1 MASTVRLPNTTYPPS
16 TDPGYLMTLRLG
28 SHDYQISAYTTN
40 GSGQKKYL
48 SSNCDPQSFER
59 IRSLTWGLLNAHEA
73 RRASLNEPV
82 FQINTITQRGL
93 ARTNNT
99 LASHD
104 FLIQPY
110 SQLTADQMASAIT
123 LAGEPMQ
130 AAAVKAQDVWN
141 TLEKTVR
148 EEMGRTPNSVNLSA
162 TTPSLPVST
171 PPSTQP
177 VQPSSSAAPVSPS
190 SPPPPSAP
198 PAPAPVTTPP
208 PPSPAIT
215 IFKPAVTA
223 TTLNLK
229 DLPLEQRDWYERIPD
244 RAKLRIITDILEV
257 RGYSGG
263 VHEKVW
269 KLFESK
275 VPGQRPSAIVD
286 LLTREQRQ
294 LDVRCRAMP
303 SQIPISIRQE
313 AEQLLD
319 AFHQEVT
326 EEALQDKILS
336 LMQKEFERKEQLFQC
351 IREHAV
357 AEGTLIEDWD
367 EQWAQYHFI
376 ESNYR
381 FAQALARWLDNN

>member
-1 MASTVRLPNTTYPPS
+1 MATTAQLPTE
-16 TDPGYLMTLRLG
+16 PGYLMTLRLG
-28 SHDYQISAYTTN
+28 SHDYKIFAYTTN
-40 GSGQKKYL
+40 GHGQKKYL
-48 SSNCDPQSFER
+48 PSNCDPQSFER

-73 RRASLNEPV
+73 RRAALNEPA
-82 FQINTITQRGL
+82 FQINTITSKGL

-104 FLIQPY
+104 FLIQPH

-148 EEMGRTPNSVNLSA
+148 QEMGRPANPIDLSSTTVTP
-162 TTPSLPVST
+162 PVST
-171 PPSTQP
+171 TSPTTQPILPPPSP
-177 VQPSSSAAPVSPS
+177 APVPPPS
-190 SPPPPSAP
+190 SPPPSAS

-208 PPSPAIT
+208 APAPATT

-244 RAKLRIITDILEV
+244 RAKLRIITDILEI

-275 VPGQRPSAIVD
+275 VPGQRPVAIID

-303 SQIPISIRQE
+303 SAIPISIRQE
-313 AEQLLD
+313 GEQFLD
-319 AFHQEVT
+319 AFHQEVAD
-326 EEALQDKILS
+326 EALQEKILS
-336 LMQKEFERKEQLFQC
+336 LMQKEFARKEHLFQC
-351 IREHAV
+351 IRQQAV
-357 AEGTLIEDWD
+357 EEGVAIENWD

>member
-1 MASTVRLPNTTYPPS
+1 MTTTVRLPNTTYQPS
-16 TDPGYLMTLRLG
+16 KDPGYLMTVSLG
-28 SHDYQISAYTTN
+28 GRDYQIFAYTTN
-40 GSGQKKYL
+40 SNGQKKYL
-48 SSNCDPQSFER
+48 PSNCDPQSFER

-82 FQINTITQRGL
+82 FQINTITPAGL

-110 SQLTADQMASAIT
+110 SQQTADQMASAIT
-123 LAGEPMQ
+123 LVGQPMQ
-130 AAAVKAQDVWN
+130 AAAVKVQDVWN
-141 TLEKTVR
+141 TLENTVR
-148 EEMGRTPNSVNLSA
+148 QEMGRTPNPVNLPA
-162 TTPSLPVST
+162 TTPSPPIST
-171 PPSTQP
+171 PPPSQP
-177 VQPSSSAAPVSPS
+177 VQPSSPAPA
-190 SPPPPSAP
+190 SPPSPQPPSAP

-208 PPSPAIT
+208 PPSPATT
-215 IFKPAVTA
+215 IYKPAVTA

-275 VPGQRPSAIVD
+275 VPGQHPSAVVD

-303 SQIPISIRQE
+303 SPIPISIRQE
-313 AEQLLD
+313 AEQLLE
-319 AFHQEVT
+319 AFHQEVA

-336 LMQKEFERKEQLFQC
+336 LMQKEFARKEQLFQC
-351 IREHAV
+351 VREQAV
-357 AEGTLIEDWD
+357 AEGVAIEDWD
-367 EQWAQYHFI
+367 IQWAQYHFI